1 MTEQKEKIL
10 QSVTYIKSKLT
21 GDIRI
26 RNAVW
31 TYGDALFPGK
41 YDQTLK
47 IKYSQIPPLNNFSV
61 YADGEVIFA
70 RADRKYFIILRG
82 FLDYYKG
89 FTMKECSHMIYV
101 LKLLGVN
108 KLLLVDEV
116 GHLNPRFRTGGIS
129 LIYDQINLMGDNP
142 LIGENDNT
150 LGVRFPDMSNC
161 YDIAFYERIASV
173 LRDARLE
180 FYPSVYM
187 GITGPQTE
195 TEAECRFYRDAG
207 ADVLGYSLAPLV
219 IASAHANL
227 TTAAIGLIS
236 RELVA
241 DRLQEITD
249 KQRINNRR
257 KAEKVLSDLIHK
269 FL

>member
-1 MTEQKEKIL
+1 
-10 QSVTYIKSKLT
+10 
-21 GDIRI
+21 
-26 RNAVW
+26 
-31 TYGDALFPGK
+31 
-41 YDQTLK
+41 
-47 IKYSQIPPLNNFSV
+47 
-61 YADGEVIFA
+61 
-70 RADRKYFIILRG
+70 
-82 FLDYYKG
+82 
-89 FTMKECSHMIYV
+89 
-101 LKLLGVN
+101 
-108 KLLLVDEV
+108 
-116 GHLNPRFRTGGIS
+116 
-129 LIYDQINLMGDNP
+129 MGDNP